1 MNEKSK
7 FYKVVDNSGYSN
19 MEMWYSSNFNELAF
33 NFASWRLE
41 VMEYGGE
48 LHDDFEQTDFNS
60 FEEYFDYYYG
70 GYDSDINVALRI
82 VEQQHFEIVE
92 ISEKE
97 FKLIWK
103 KYWHNYLIV
112 IYYVYS

>member
-48 LHDDFEQTDFNS
+48 LHDDFEQTNFDTFDKY
-60 FEEYFDYYYG
+60 FEHYYG
-70 GYDSDINVALRI
+70 GFGTNIEVALRI
-82 VEQQHFEIVE
+82 IDNQNFKIVE
-92 ISEKE
+92 ITEEEYIELEEKE
-97 FKLIWK
+97 
-103 KYWHNYLIV
+103 YRQ
-112 IYYVYS
+112 